1 MENIVET
8 NFLIA
13 KKTEKVVTAVYL
25 ISQFLT
31 NQESLKIDLRET
43 ANQLL
48 REVSLFAYN
57 EDRKDIFTLY
67 KNSLDLVSLLI
78 LYLSLARNTKLISNM
93 NCEIVIE
100 ALRSI
105 EDILVKEQFRFN
117 KQSINILEEDLFYN
131 LGRSDIYDNEPADI
145 RTSYDVLSSRNLA
158 VENKVNLNQSKK
170 NKNINDISNNS
181 KRQTITIN
189 DIKNNLNDNNL
200 KQSLISKRVVD
211 SNQSSNTK
219 DIHILKE
226 TKSKSV
232 KKSTNRNKKSSL
244 IKESRRDQILNIF
257 ARGVEVSIND
267 IAKKVIGCSI
277 KTIQREL
284 NILLEEGKI
293 TKIGE
298 KR

>member
-31 NQESLKIDLRET
+31 NQESLKIELRET

-48 REVSLFAYN
+48 KEVSLFAYN

-67 KNSLDLVSLLI
+67 KNSLDMVSLLI

-105 EDILVKEQFRFN
+105 EDILVKEQFRFD

-158 VENKVNLNQSKK
+158 IENKVILNQTKK
-170 NKNINDISNNS
+170 NKSINDISNNS
-181 KRQTITIN
+181 KRQTVAIN
-189 DIKNNLNDNNL
+189 DIKNNLNDINP
-200 KQSLISKRVVD
+200 KQSSISKKVNEIN
-211 SNQSSNTK
+211 STSSNK

-226 TKSKSV
+226 AKVKPV
-232 KKSTNRNKKSSL
+232 KKLNNRNKKSSL

>member
-67 KNSLDLVSLLI
+67 KNSLDRVSLLI

-105 EDILVKEQFRFN
+105 EDILVKEQFRFD

-158 VENKVNLNQSKK
+158 IENKVILNQTKK
-170 NKNINDISNNS
+170 NKSINDISNNS
-181 KRQTITIN
+181 KRQTVAIN
-189 DIKNNLNDNNL
+189 DIKNNINDINP
-200 KQSLISKRVVD
+200 KQSSISKKVNEIN
-211 SNQSSNTK
+211 STSSNK

-226 TKSKSV
+226 AKVKPV
-232 KKSTNRNKKSSL
+232 KKLNHRNKKSSL